1 MKKRWIVSSILVGL
15 LAAGLAGGAVL
26 AQSDGD
32 GAKVTER
39 KSKEGVRDEVMGRV
53 AEILGIEQSAL
64 ESAFDQA
71 ITEQAEREAAEVLA
85 SLVEKGILTQD
96 QADAF
101 QAWLTARPDGDF
113 PVVGALGA
121 FGRGFHGKG
130 PEGLGEE
137 RAESLLAALVEEGDL
152 TQEQANAYKTWL
164 DDMPEVDL
172 PALRP
177 EGQWDK
183 GRSSMARH
191 DFGEQAEQA
200 VANML
205 ARLVEMGLLTQDQA
219 DAYQAWLDDRPEGAL
234 TDGDLIGKWSGVF
247 LNRGL
252 SEFSEEKFDNR
263 LSALVEEGDLTQEQ
277 ADAYKTWLDDMP
289 EIDFQ
294 PPAFKGHGSWGDG
307 FRDKEGHGF
316 GDKR

>member
-1 MKKRWIVSSILVGL
+1 MKKRRIVSSILVGL

-26 AQSDGD
+26 AQATDDGTRDSDGD
-32 GAKVTER
+32 G
-39 KSKEGVRDEVMGRV
+39 KSSPMSGVIARV
-53 AEILGIEQSAL
+53 AEILGVEQGQV
-64 ESAFDQA
+64 EDAFDQA

-164 DDMPEVDL
+164 DDMPEVDF

-177 EGQWDK
+177 EGKWDK

-289 EIDFQ
+289 EIDFR

-307 FRDKEGHGF
+307 FRDKEGYGF